1 MTTINPRRRT
11 VPIIPETILKR
22 HNVHEASDTRFRAA
36 ARLMQSLWRDQRGHP
51 IGRQDD
57 TRGQGRKLGS
67 RLTPALAQA
76 GANFISPAIAT
87 FARREV
93 AYREISAVMDTKR
106 LFGNLLSSQ
115 ALTINLLGVLKLDLE
130 VATGVFSRLFP
141 TTVAQVEDI
150 WFEHS
155 PGRGDPAFTGDHT
168 AFDALVL
175 CRTPAGL
182 RSFIAVEVKYTEGV
196 SAGTSEVTEPLELL
210 SLQEAFYR
218 NPESEKLR
226 SGGLQ
231 QFWREH
237 LLAVSMVRG
246 GLFDQGAFLVI
257 APTQN
262 HQCQKMIASYG
273 QELVEGGS
281 PAVGFE
287 AVATET
293 FVDAIEQA
301 GAREEAKA
309 LRERYLDFACV
320 DRALFEVIDGG
331 QSTSRRIKRAA

>member
-36 ARLMQSLWRDQRGHP
+36 ARLMQSLWRDHRGHP

-76 GANFISPAIAT
+76 GANFINPAIAT
-87 FARREV
+87 LARREV

-150 WFEHS
+150 WFDEQCEQLHLRCTYSVQIDKHVRRKCLKDWWARRDLNPQPDRYERPALTKLSYRPHRRLDMKS
-155 PGRGDPAFTGDHT
+155 P
-168 AFDALVL
+168 
-175 CRTPAGL
+175 
-182 RSFIAVEVKYTEGV
+182 
-196 SAGTSEVTEPLELL
+196 
-210 SLQEAFYR
+210 
-218 NPESEKLR
+218 
-226 SGGLQ
+226 
-231 QFWREH
+231 
-237 LLAVSMVRG
+237 
-246 GLFDQGAFLVI
+246 
-257 APTQN
+257 
-262 HQCQKMIASYG
+262 
-273 QELVEGGS
+273 
-281 PAVGFE
+281 
-287 AVATET
+287 
-293 FVDAIEQA
+293 
-301 GAREEAKA
+301 
-309 LRERYLDFACV
+309 
-320 DRALFEVIDGG
+320 
-331 QSTSRRIKRAA
+331 